1 MENQFTTFTT
11 LLDQPV
17 YVVTAAAGPELAGC
31 LVGFAGQCSIDPA
44 RFVVWISKANHT
56 YGVAARSDALAVH
69 LIPREHHEL
78 AELFGGRT
86 GDGVDKFADVAWAPG
101 PAGVPVLAD
110 AEAWF
115 VGRVLDRADWGDH
128 VGFLLAPVST
138 RAPAA
143 AATLALHDVADID
156 AGHPA

>member
-1 MENQFTTFTT
+1 MENQFGTFTA
-11 LLDQPV
+11 LLDHPV
-17 YVVTAAAGPELAGC
+17 YVVTAAAGGDLAGC
-31 LVGFAGQCSIDPA
+31 LAGFAGQCSIDPA

-69 LIPREHHEL
+69 LIPRDKHEL
-78 AELFGGRT
+78 AERFGGRS
-86 GDGVDKFADVAWAPG
+86 GDSVDKFEDVVWAPG
-101 PAGVPVLAD
+101 PAGVPLLAE

-138 RAPAA
+138 RAPE
-143 AATLALHDVADID
+143 ATASLALHDVKDID